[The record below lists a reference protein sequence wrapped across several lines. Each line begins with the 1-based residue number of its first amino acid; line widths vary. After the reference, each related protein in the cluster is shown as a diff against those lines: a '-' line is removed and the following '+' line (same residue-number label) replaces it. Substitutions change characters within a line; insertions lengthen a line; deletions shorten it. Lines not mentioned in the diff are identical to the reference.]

1 MRYRAAGAA
10 FVIRTMT
17 VVHHAEARYGE
28 ALTGRTWVRRFRR
41 GMLSTREV
49 RLDAARGPIASGTQE
64 WVHVSPE
71 LSPVRA
77 SPELVEA
84 FPLHDEPDSPPA
96 ELPEVATPREGVPFR
111 FEVEAW
117 WTWMDPLDHVN
128 HPAYVDWCDEGI
140 SRRMAAAG
148 LAPVTLQPVA
158 ETLTYFRGVV
168 AGERVDVVGRLVGA
182 TAAGDAVIEHRI
194 ERGETIYA
202 KGRSVRR
209 CVDAADPARLVD
221 ALAGARES

>member
-1 MRYRAAGAA
+1 M
-10 FVIRTMT
+10 M
-17 VVHHAEARYGE
+17 
-28 ALTGRTWVRRFRR
+28 
-41 GMLSTREV
+41 
-49 RLDAARGPIASGTQE
+49 
-64 WVHVSPE
+64 
-71 LSPVRA
+71 
-77 SPELVEA
+77 
-84 FPLHDEPDSPPA
+84 
-96 ELPEVATPREGVPFR
+96 ATPREGVPFR

-182 TAAGDAVIEHRI
+182 TAAGNAVIEHRI